1 MFMCRTHMIG
11 LGDLNRYTGDGAKQK
26 IKTVSAI
33 LLDNRM
39 LTATL
44 NFQAYR
50 KKKHILKGHTYERIC

>member
-1 MFMCRTHMIG
+1 MELMAYGKTYMFMCRTHMIG

-26 IKTVSAI
+26 IKTVPAI
-33 LLDNRM
+33 LLNNRM

-50 KKKHILKGHTYERIC
+50 KQNTF